1 MMGAR
6 GDYDRVGPEAEV
18 PRGYKVW
25 VFGSKLAGVAV
36 FTLGIEM
43 LTRGEPL
50 WAALLLIAGAAVVL
64 APVRGPRAWRRA

>member
-6 GDYDRVGPEAEV
+6 GDYDRVGPEAPV

-36 FTLGIEM
+36 FTVGIEM
-43 LTRGEPL
+43 VTRGELL
-50 WAALLLIAGAAVVL
+50 WAVALLITGAAIVI
-64 APVRGPRAWRRA
+64 APVRGPRAWRRE